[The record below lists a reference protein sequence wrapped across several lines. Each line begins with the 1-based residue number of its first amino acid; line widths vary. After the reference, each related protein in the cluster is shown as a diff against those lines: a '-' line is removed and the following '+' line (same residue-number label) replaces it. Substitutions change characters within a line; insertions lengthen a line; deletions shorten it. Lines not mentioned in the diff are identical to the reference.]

1 MSRVFSLFND
11 YLTALGVPHT
21 DSYSG
26 HRFESMPFPTLFG
39 LSELLEEYGVKG
51 TGLRLSDKTQYDKVP
66 LPFLAQTRRGVVVV
80 TSVGPETVDYV
91 SYGTAEKIP
100 VADFR
105 DATTGVVWFATDK
118 AGAKEPKYRRHRLL
132 NFING
137 GKIWV
142 LLACAA
148 FIFAYL
154 FITGGLYSHVST
166 VLLTLFNCAGLY
178 FSYLLVQKS
187 VGVKNKHADA
197 VCGILQAGGCD
208 DILSLKAS
216 TFFGIFSWS
225 EVGLTYFSVSLLT
238 LLIFPQFTQYL
249 ALCNICCL
257 PFTLWSIW
265 YQKFR
270 ARKWCTLCVSVQATL
285 WCLFFCYL
293 IGGFVARIAPV
304 RIQFFILG
312 ATYVTVLLALNR
324 ITPLL
329 KRSLNPDNYDL

>member
-1 MSRVFSLFND
+1 MSRIFSLFND

-21 DSYSG
+21 DGYSER
-26 HRFESMPFPTLFG
+26 RFETMPFHTLFG

-51 TGLRLSDKTQYDKVP
+51 TGLHLNDKTQYDKVP
-66 LPFLAQTRRGVVVV
+66 VPFLAQTRRGVVVV
-80 TSVGPETVDYV
+80 TRIGPETVDYV
-91 SYGTAEKIP
+91 SYGAMEKIP
-100 VADFR
+100 VSDFR
-105 DATTGVVWFATDK
+105 DAATGVVWFTTDK
-118 AGAKEPKYRRHRLL
+118 TGAKEPMYRQHKLL
-132 NFING
+132 NLVNG
-137 GKIWV
+137 AKIWV
-142 LLACAA
+142 LLACAL

-154 FITGGLYSHVST
+154 LISRHLYAKAST
-166 VLLTLFNCAGLY
+166 ILLILFNCAGIY

-187 VGVKNKHADA
+187 VGMKNKHADA

-208 DILSLKAS
+208 VILSLKAS

-238 LLIFPQFTQYL
+238 LLIFPQYTPYL
-249 ALCNICCL
+249 ALYNICCL

-270 ARKWCTLCVSVQATL
+270 AKKWCTLCVSVQATL

-293 IGGFVARIAPV
+293 FGGFVATIAPV

-312 ATYVTVLLALNR
+312 ATYITVLLALNR
-324 ITPLL
+324 VTPAL